1 MKKFAIKKH
10 SIISGIYE
18 GKIFVFSP
26 SRISIFSKSGDLLLK
41 FNVGERYI
49 SSFSFGGKVIIP
61 GVKSLLIS
69 LADLS
74 IERDHRYYRKG
85 CNNFIL
91 RTECIRQRLRYE
103 VLNLGFERV
112 FSFEDNFI
120 CPVQI
125 LDDGTIIRYHS
136 LDRSIIHNFLE
147 EEKTS
152 DYVYGFDS
160 TIIRSS
166 LRNNTITVGSRT
178 LTSVT
183 IYRHVIDGIFDV
195 ISPNYL
201 YLDLKYGFQIPKEV
215 EKYLLYS
222 NYDKKFSTITTINSK
237 EYIFGFGMDTIACIS
252 RDFSTIKKVYIPN
265 LYTFCV
271 DEGVIYYRECDDL
284 SVRKTD
290 TFFSMVW
297 RGIEVFSNFGFC
309 NYLKLLS
316 STF

>member
-1 MKKFAIKKH
+1 M
-10 SIISGIYE
+10 
-18 GKIFVFSP
+18 
-26 SRISIFSKSGDLLLK
+26 
-41 FNVGERYI
+41 
-49 SSFSFGGKVIIP
+49 
-61 GVKSLLIS
+61 
-69 LADLS
+69 
-74 IERDHRYYRKG
+74 
-85 CNNFIL
+85 
-91 RTECIRQRLRYE
+91 
-103 VLNLGFERV
+103 NLGFERV

-136 LDRSIIHNFLE
+136 FDRSIIHKFLE

-152 DYVYGFDS
+152 DYVFGFDS

-166 LRNNTITVGSRT
+166 LRNNTITTGSRT

-183 IYRHVIDGIFDV
+183 IYRHVLDGIFEV
-195 ISPNYL
+195 ISPDYH

-215 EKYLLYS
+215 EKYLFYS
-222 NYDKKFSTITTINSK
+222 TYDKKFSTITTINSR
-237 EYIFGFGMDTIACIS
+237 EYIAGVGADTIACIS

-265 LYTFCV
+265 LYNFCI
-271 DEGVIYYRECDDL
+271 DEGLIYYRECDDL
-284 SVRKTD
+284 SIRKTD

-309 NYLKLLS
+309 NYLKLVA